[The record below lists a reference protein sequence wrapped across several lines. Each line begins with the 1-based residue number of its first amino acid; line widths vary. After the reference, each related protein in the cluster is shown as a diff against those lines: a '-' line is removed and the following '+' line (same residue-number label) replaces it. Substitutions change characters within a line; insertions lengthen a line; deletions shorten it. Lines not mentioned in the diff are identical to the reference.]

1 MNEDYVYF
9 QDGEKIMQYSFAS
22 EKVIMEFDAWKN
34 YYTNLKNDLV
44 FFKRDNKWG
53 VFSLKEGMIVNYG
66 YTFIG
71 LKNNIEDGVLNTDN
85 YIVLKDSNW
94 YILNN
99 SFELDNSP
107 INKTIKTYNDTYII
121 CLDNSIY
128 DYSGNVVIASDRFKN
143 VFTVSNY
150 IVGITNANMAIVYL
164 NPLNEAL
171 GFINLEEYSNLNIK
185 FNNNKV
191 EFYDSGVLKQTIALN

>member
-1 MNEDYVYF
+1 
-9 QDGEKIMQYSFAS
+9 
-22 EKVIMEFDAWKN
+22 
-34 YYTNLKNDLV
+34 
-44 FFKRDNKWG
+44 
-53 VFSLKEGMIVNYG
+53 MIVNYG